1 MPVMKDLDTAWLR
14 HVVLGDGPRSELLS
28 NLAGLVDAGIP
39 VYDALATMEKVF
51 RKESDR
57 RADILADIM
66 KRLHEGKTVAEALR
80 PWVVAHES
88 QMLGS
93 ITRGVDLGS
102 ALRNAAGLTESR
114 RRIVGAVTGAM
125 AYPAVLLMVGTA
137 MLLVFS
143 TQVIPTLAQLIP
155 ADKWTGLGLFYHGLS
170 SAVRHYGFLML
181 LAALALLAA
190 AMLSLPRWK
199 PGRARRWLDR
209 RLPPYNLYQT
219 YQGAILLITISI
231 MMRSG
236 IPMGD
241 AVQILWDNNPS
252 PWFRAHLAL
261 IRRKLEQGA
270 GVRLA
275 ALDNPIFPVD
285 VRIAVALFDRLSDP
299 DKAMARLGTQAA
311 ESAEKSAKKIGIYAN
326 AAVLVLVGL
335 LVGGVIPAVMSVV
348 MNFYTQVTT
357 VMRL

>member
-1 MPVMKDLDTAWLR
+1 
-14 HVVLGDGPRSELLS
+14 
-28 NLAGLVDAGIP
+28 
-39 VYDALATMEKVF
+39 ME
-51 RKESDR
+51 RD
-57 RADILADIM
+57 ADILADIM

-80 PWVVAHES
+80 PWVASHES

-102 ALRNAAGLTESR
+102 ALRNAAGLTDSR

-199 PGRARRWLDR
+199 PGRARR
-209 RLPPYNLYQT
+209 
-219 YQGAILLITISI
+219 
-231 MMRSG
+231 
-236 IPMGD
+236 
-241 AVQILWDNNPS
+241 
-252 PWFRAHLAL
+252 
-261 IRRKLEQGA
+261 
-270 GVRLA
+270 
-275 ALDNPIFPVD
+275 
-285 VRIAVALFDRLSDP
+285 
-299 DKAMARLGTQAA
+299 
-311 ESAEKSAKKIGIYAN
+311 
-326 AAVLVLVGL
+326 
-335 LVGGVIPAVMSVV
+335 
-348 MNFYTQVTT
+348 
-357 VMRL
+357 